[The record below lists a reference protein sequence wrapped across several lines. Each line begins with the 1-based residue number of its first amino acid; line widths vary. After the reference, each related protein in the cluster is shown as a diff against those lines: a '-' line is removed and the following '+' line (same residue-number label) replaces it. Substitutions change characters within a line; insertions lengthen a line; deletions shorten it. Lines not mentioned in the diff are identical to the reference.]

1 MVFMGK
7 IFYIIGKSSS
17 GKDTIYK
24 KILENNQFNL
34 KQIVMYTTRPIRA
47 KETEGVEYHFIND
60 QEFEKLRS
68 QDKIIEERSYNTI
81 HGLWRYFTVNDGQMN
96 TEEDCLMIGVLN
108 SFVSTREYYGREKV
122 LPIFID
128 LDDGVRL
135 QRALDRER
143 IQDEPKYAELCR
155 RYLADL
161 EDFAENKIVE
171 AGITKRFYNE
181 DLEKCLEE
189 IGNYIKSMI

>member
-1 MVFMGK
+1 MGK

-24 KILENNQFNL
+24 KILDNHQLEL

-47 KETEGVEYHFIND
+47 METEGVEYHFINE

-96 TEEDCLMIGVLN
+96 MEEDCLMIGVLN
-108 SFVSTREYYGREKV
+108 SFVSTREYYGKEKV
-122 LPIFID
+122 IPIFID
-128 LDDGVRL
+128 LDDGIRL

-143 IQDEPKYAELCR
+143 MQDEPKYAEMCR

-161 EDFAENKIVE
+161 EDFAENKIEE
-171 AGITKRFYNE
+171 AGITKRFYNQ

-189 IGNYIKSMI
+189 IWNYIKSMI

>member
-1 MVFMGK
+1 MGK

-24 KILENNQFNL
+24 KILENHQL

-108 SFVSTREYYGREKV
+108 SFVSTREYYGKEKV
-122 LPIFID
+122 IPIFID

>member
-24 KILENNQFNL
+24 KILDKNLFNL

-108 SFVSTREYYGREKV
+108 SFVSTREYYGKEKV
-122 LPIFID
+122 IPIFID

-143 IQDEPKYAELCR
+143 MQDEPKYAELCR

>member
-24 KILENNQFNL
+24 KILDKNLFNL

-108 SFVSTREYYGREKV
+108 SFISTREYYGREKV

-161 EDFAENKIVE
+161 EDFAEDKIVE
-171 AGITKRFYNE
+171 AGITKRFYND

>member
-24 KILENNQFNL
+24 KILDNQQLKL

-108 SFVSTREYYGREKV
+108 SFVSTREYYGKEKV
-122 LPIFID
+122 IPIFID

>member
-1 MVFMGK
+1 MGK